1 MADGKTVIMIA
12 HRLTTVTNAD
22 TIYVFDNGEIV
33 ESGTHSELLSKNG
46 MYNKMWNEYQ
56 KSIDWKVSA

>member
-1 MADGKTVIMIA
+1 MTDGKTVIMIA

-22 TIYVFDNGEIV
+22 TIYVFDNGEII
-33 ESGTHSELLSKNG
+33 ESGTHSELLSQNG

-56 KSIDWKVSA
+56 QSIDWKVSA

>member
-1 MADGKTVIMIA
+1 MAEGKSVIMIA

-33 ESGTHSELLSKNG
+33 EIGTHSELLSQNG